1 MKVKSQKSKVKRSY
15 ANWLLL
21 FNFFFL
27 IFNCASAQQNN
38 LPLNREWE
46 LDYEKYKNFISE
58 NKHKDDTITISK
70 GRLSEKLMVK
80 PNDYSCFKPCI
91 SSLYESRKNTSKSLF
106 IRKLKKESLF
116 IVKDTASKFHLTI
129 DPLFNFE
136 YGQDKA
142 DSSKSFYKNTRGA
155 LVRGDIGK
163 KFSFETSFLEN
174 QATFVKYIDAY
185 INSTNGLFSNP
196 TNYQYDIIPGQG
208 RAKTFKKTGYDYAMA
223 SGYVSYSPSSHFN
236 FQIGH
241 GKHFVGDG
249 YRSLLLSDNAFN
261 YPFARITSSFGQ
273 FQYTN
278 LYASFINLTTGGVKT
293 PIGTERLF
301 QKKSGS
307 FQFLSWNAHERIQ
320 IGLFQGMI
328 WEATDSTNR
337 QLLDA
342 YFFNPVIGSSLLRFG
357 LNNTNN
363 VLIGLTGKL
372 KITHSFLLYGD
383 FMMDHYDKD
392 FFGGGSLR
400 NKHGFQAGVKY
411 FDFLTVKNLHVQLEY
426 NETHPYSYAHK
437 KPEQS
442 YTHYN
447 QPLAHPLGANFT
459 EAIGFIN
466 YRIGDFFAEVT
477 MSYAVIGKDSAGK
490 NYGNTI
496 FNSDN
501 YAVYGIN
508 SKEYFWLQGIKTT
521 LTHNNFHIG
530 YLINPSTNL
539 NVVIGASLRNE
550 KNDYAS
556 SKTEFFYI
564 AICTSLSNVYYDF

>member
-1 MKVKSQKSKVKRSY
+1 MK
-15 ANWLLL
+15 NLIPCFWLL
-21 FNFFFL
+21 
-27 IFNCASAQQNN
+27 ASGFWLPLLSQQKN
-38 LPLNREWE
+38 LPLNRNWE
-46 LDYEKYKNFISE
+46 LQLEKQRALIQSNVDSSLKAPSYDLWSN
-58 NKHKDDTITISK
+58 
-70 GRLSEKLMVK
+70 L
-80 PNDYSCFKPCI
+80 SCFKPY
-91 SSLYESRKNTSKSLF
+91 SENYGQFPKHTERSFMFEDFYPVV
-106 IRKLKKESLF
+106 KKKIFEESLF
-116 IVKDTASKFHLTI
+116 IVKDSADKFFLTI

-142 DSSKSFYKNTRGA
+142 DSSKSFYKNTRGV
-155 LVRGDIGK
+155 LVRGDIGE

-174 QATFVKYIDAY
+174 QSTFVKYIDDY
-185 INSTNGLFSNP
+185 IYSTNKLFSNP
-196 TNYQYDIIPGQG
+196 VNYQYDIIPGQG

-236 FQIGH
+236 FQVGH

-261 YPFARITSSFGQ
+261 YPFLRITSSFGK

-278 LYASFINLTTGGVKT
+278 LYASFMNLTTEGVKT

-307 FQFLSWNAHERIQ
+307 FQFLSWNAHERVQ
-320 IGLFQGMI
+320 MGLFQGMI

-337 QLLDA
+337 ECLDA
-342 YFFNPVIGSSLLRFG
+342 YFFNPVIVSNLMRFG

-363 VLIGLTGKL
+363 ILLGLTGKI
-372 KITHSFLLYGD
+372 KFTNSFLLYGH
-383 FMMDHYDKD
+383 FMIDDYHKD
-392 FFGGGSLR
+392 FFGGGFIR
-400 NKHGFQAGVKY
+400 NKHGFQAGMKY
-411 FDFLTVKNLHVQLEY
+411 FDLLTLKNLNLQLEY
-426 NETHPYSYAHK
+426 NETHAYSYAHK

-466 YRIGDFFAEVT
+466 YRIGDFFAEVKT
-477 MSYAVIGKDSAGK
+477 SYAIIGKDSIGK
-490 NYGNTI
+490 NYGSNI
-496 FNSDN
+496 FKSDN
-501 YAVYGIN
+501 DAVYGIG
-508 SKEYFWLQGIKTT
+508 SGGYSWLQGVKTI

-539 NVVIGASLRNE
+539 NVIVGASLRNE
-550 KNDYAS
+550 KNDYSS
-556 SKTEFFYI
+556 SKTEFFYV
-564 AICTSLSNVYYDF
+564 AIRTSLSNVYYDF